1 MSFYLST
8 LAVYFFIDVLLSYA
22 LNMQFGWGGVPNFAL
37 IMFQAAGAYAAA
49 VVSLGPD
56 TGINS
61 FQSYVFGAS
70 WPFPLPLL
78 VAVAAGGVLAVVVGA
93 FSLRRIRRD
102 YQAAILLIVSLVVTG
117 LVVNMVGLVNGSNG
131 LTGVP
136 RPLSGVLSGL
146 TYDGY
151 QWVYAAWCAV
161 VAAGVYLVVARLG
174 RSAWGRAL
182 RAVRDHEDA
191 AATIG
196 LNPAGLRM
204 QAFVLGGMIAGLS
217 GGLLVEFLAA
227 WSPAAWGYAETFAVF
242 TAVILGGVG
251 NNWGVALGTLLVQVI
266 FLQVPTFLPQ
276 VGYTGL
282 IDALQWVLIG
292 VLWLAC
298 LAIRPR
304 GLIPER
310 RYRAATAAARAA
322 PATTQTVPRAQAATA
337 STPSAPTTAATATTP
352 TPPRTQSASA
362 APAAPATA
370 PTSQAASN
378 ATPAAPAAPTAAPAP
393 PAAPAAPHA
402 HPTSPDD
409 EVKGP
414 QASQDEVKGPQ
425 ASHDEVRWPQP
436 STARRFGAVSS
447 DRANPRTPAAPPD
460 TPHGVVLDVRR
471 VCVRFGGVEAVR
483 DVSLQVSAGEVVG
496 LIGPNGAGKSSLL
509 GALGGQ
515 FAVAAGRVLLAGHD
529 VTALPP
535 HRRARLGLV
544 RTFQHTSTFD
554 GLTVFENLLV
564 AGLSARGARL
574 RDSLAG
580 GQRQRAE
587 AAAAV
592 WDQLR
597 EFDMVPVADSYGAE
611 LSGGQRRL
619 VEIMRCLMQSPRVLL
634 LDEPMVGVAPH
645 LVRRI
650 SEDCARIS
658 ASGVAIVI
666 VEHALEVVEAVCD
679 RVVVMASGGVVTEA
693 GYAEA
698 MSSGAVREAYFA

>member
-1 MSFYLST
+1 MSYYLST
-8 LAVYFFIDVLLSYA
+8 LAVYFFIDLLLAYA
-22 LNMQFGWGGVPNFAL
+22 LNLQFGWGGIPNFAL

-49 VVSLGPD
+49 LVSLGPD
-56 TGINS
+56 TGINA
-61 FQSYVFGAS
+61 FQRYLFGAS
-70 WPFPLPLL
+70 WPFPLPL
-78 VAVAAGGVLAVVVGA
+78 VAATVAGGLLAVVVGS

-102 YQAAILLIVSLVVTG
+102 YQAAILLIVALIATG
-117 LVVNMVGLVNGSNG
+117 LVTNVVGFVNGSNG

-161 VAAGVYLVVARLG
+161 LAAGGYLLVARMG
-174 RSAWGRAL
+174 RSGWGRAL
-182 RAVRDHEDA
+182 RAVRDNEDA

-204 QAFVLGGMIAGLS
+204 QAFVLGGMIAALS
-217 GGLLVEFLAA
+217 GGLLVEFLAS

-242 TAVILGGVG
+242 TAIILGGVG

-276 VGYTGL
+276 IGYTGL

-298 LAIRPR
+298 LALRPR

-310 RYRAATAAARAA
+310 RYRAALPVGAGTGET
-322 PATTQTVPRAQAATA
+322 PVGQTLALGDGD
-337 STPSAPTTAATATTP
+337 
-352 TPPRTQSASA
+352 A
-362 APAAPATA
+362 APAAREAAVPA
-370 PTSQAASN
+370 PREAAVH
-378 ATPAAPAAPTAAPAP
+378 ATPAIARLPVVPA
-393 PAAPAAPHA
+393 
-402 HPTSPDD
+402 
-409 EVKGP
+409 V
-414 QASQDEVKGPQ
+414 
-425 ASHDEVRWPQP
+425 
-436 STARRFGAVSS
+436 
-447 DRANPRTPAAPPD
+447 DRADP
-460 TPHGVVLDVRR
+460 VLDVLG
-471 VCVRFGGVEAVR
+471 VSVRFGGVHAVR
-483 DVSLQVSAGEVVG
+483 DVSLRVGAGEVVG

-515 FAVAAGRVLLAGHD
+515 FAITAGRVFLDGHD

-535 HRRARLGLV
+535 YRRARLGMV

-554 GLTVFENLLV
+554 GLTVFENLL
-564 AGLSARGARL
+564 AAAMSARGSRL
-574 RDSLAG
+574 RDSLDG
-580 GQRQRAE
+580 VRRQAQASE
-587 AAAAV
+587 AV
-592 WDQLR
+592 WERLR
-597 EFDMVPVADSYGAE
+597 EFDMVPVADSYGSE

-619 VEIMRCLMQSPRVLL
+619 VEIMRCLMESPRVLL

-650 SEDCARIS
+650 SEDCARIA

-666 VEHALEVVEAVCD
+666 VEHALEVVEAICD
-679 RVVVMASGGVVTEA
+679 RVVVMASGQVVTEA
-693 GYAEA
+693 SYAEA

>member
-1 MSFYLST
+1 MSYYLST
-8 LAVYFFIDVLLSYA
+8 LAVYLFIDLLLAYA
-22 LNMQFGWGGVPNFAL
+22 LNLQFGWGGIPNFAL
-37 IMFQAAGAYAAA
+37 IMFQAAGAYAAS

-56 TGINS
+56 NGINS
-61 FQSYVFGAS
+61 FQRYVFGAS
-70 WPFPLPLL
+70 WPFPLPL
-78 VAVAAGGVLAVVVGA
+78 AAATVVGGLLAVVVGS

-102 YQAAILLIVSLVVTG
+102 YQAAILLIVSLIATG
-117 LVVNMVGLVNGSNG
+117 LVTNVVGLVNGSNG

-136 RPLSGVLSGL
+136 RPLSGALSGL

-161 VAAGVYLVVARLG
+161 LAVGGYFLVAQLG

-217 GGLLVEFLAA
+217 GGLLVEFLAS

-242 TAVILGGVG
+242 TAIILGGVG
-251 NNWGVALGTLLVQVI
+251 NMWGVALGTLLVQVI
-266 FLQVPTFLPQ
+266 FLQVPTFLPE

-298 LAIRPR
+298 LALRPK

-310 RYRAATAAARAA
+310 RYRAAPAVSASGAPSRAA
-322 PATTQTVPRAQAATA
+322 PGAEALGPAAV
-337 STPSAPTTAATATTP
+337 AA
-352 TPPRTQSASA
+352 ASA
-362 APAAPATA
+362 GLPAKPAPADSPAPAAPASVSA
-370 PTSQAASN
+370 HDIP
-378 ATPAAPAAPTAAPAP
+378 APAP
-393 PAAPAAPHA
+393 GGRAAP
-402 HPTSPDD
+402 
-409 EVKGP
+409 
-414 QASQDEVKGPQ
+414 
-425 ASHDEVRWPQP
+425 
-436 STARRFGAVSS
+436 
-447 DRANPRTPAAPPD
+447 
-460 TPHGVVLDVRR
+460 VLDARGVS
-471 VCVRFGGVEAVR
+471 VRFGGVEAVR
-483 DVSLQVSAGEVVG
+483 DVSLQVRAGEVVG

-515 FAVAAGRVLLAGHD
+515 FSVAAGRVFLDGHD

-535 HRRARLGLV
+535 YRRARLGLV

-554 GLTVFENLLV
+554 GLTVFENLL
-564 AGLSARGARL
+564 AAAMSAREARL
-574 RDSLAG
+574 RDSLG
-580 GQRQRAE
+580 GDQRRQAE
-587 AAAAV
+587 AAEAV
-592 WDQLR
+592 WERLR
-597 EFDMVPVADSYGAE
+597 EFDMEPAADSYGWE

-619 VEIMRCLMQSPRVLL
+619 VEIMRCLMEAPRVLL

-650 SEDCARIS
+650 SDDCARIS

-679 RVVVMASGGVVTEA
+679 RVVVMASGQVVTEA
-693 GYAEA
+693 SYAEA
-698 MSSGAVREAYFA
+698 MSSGAVQEAYFA

>member
-8 LAVYFFIDVLLSYA
+8 LAVYFFIDLLLAYA
-22 LNMQFGWGGVPNFAL
+22 LNLQFGWGGIPNFAL
-37 IMFQAAGAYAAA
+37 IMFQAIGAYAAA

-56 TGINS
+56 TGINA
-61 FQSYVFGAS
+61 FQRYVFGAS
-70 WPFPLPLL
+70 WPFPLPL
-78 VAVAAGGVLAVVVGA
+78 VAATVAGGLLAVVVGS

-102 YQAAILLIVSLVVTG
+102 YQAAILLIVALVATG
-117 LVVNMVGLVNGSNG
+117 LVTNVVGFVNGSNG

-161 VAAGVYLVVARLG
+161 LAAGGYLLVAQLG
-174 RSAWGRAL
+174 RSGWGRAL
-182 RAVRDHEDA
+182 RAVRDNEDA

-204 QAFVLGGMIAGLS
+204 QAFVIGGMIAALS
-217 GGLLVEFLAA
+217 GGLLVEFIAS

-242 TAVILGGVG
+242 TAIILGGVG

-298 LAIRPR
+298 LALRPR

-310 RYRAATAAARAA
+310 RYRAFRLAGAGTGETPSVETTVGTQVGERLAAGDGNSAHAPREAAVPATQAVVGLPVA
-322 PATTQTVPRAQAATA
+322 PAV
-337 STPSAPTTAATATTP
+337 
-352 TPPRTQSASA
+352 
-362 APAAPATA
+362 
-370 PTSQAASN
+370 
-378 ATPAAPAAPTAAPAP
+378 
-393 PAAPAAPHA
+393 
-402 HPTSPDD
+402 
-409 EVKGP
+409 
-414 QASQDEVKGPQ
+414 
-425 ASHDEVRWPQP
+425 
-436 STARRFGAVSS
+436 
-447 DRANPRTPAAPPD
+447 DRADP
-460 TPHGVVLDVRR
+460 VLDVRG
-471 VCVRFGGVEAVR
+471 VSVRFGGVQAVR
-483 DVSLQVSAGEVVG
+483 DVSLRVGAGEVVG

-515 FAVAAGRVLLAGHD
+515 FAVTAGRVFLDGHD

-535 HRRARLGLV
+535 YRRARLGMV

-554 GLTVFENLLV
+554 GLTVFENLL
-564 AGLSARGARL
+564 AAAMSARGARL
-574 RDSLAG
+574 RDSLDGAG
-580 GQRQRAE
+580 RQ
-587 AAAAV
+587 AAAAEAV
-592 WDQLR
+592 WERLR
-597 EFDMVPVADSYGAE
+597 EFDMVPAADSYGSE

-619 VEIMRCLMQSPRVLL
+619 VEIMRCLMESPRVLL

-679 RVVVMASGGVVTEA
+679 RVVVMASGQVVTEA
-693 GYAEA
+693 SYAEA

>member
-8 LAVYFFIDVLLSYA
+8 LTVYFFIDLLLAYA
-22 LNMQFGWGGVPNFAL
+22 LNMQYGWGGVPNFAL

-61 FQSYVFGAS
+61 FQRYVFGAS

-78 VAVAAGGVLAVVVGA
+78 LAAAVGGALAVVVGS

-102 YQAAILLIVSLVVTG
+102 YQAAILLIVSLVATG
-117 LVVNMVGLVNGSNG
+117 LVVNVVGLVNGSNG

-136 RPLSGVLSGL
+136 KPLSGVLAGL

-151 QWVYAAWCAV
+151 QWAYAGWCAAL
-161 VAAGVYLVVARLG
+161 AAGAYLLVARLG
-174 RSAWGRAL
+174 RSAWARAL

-204 QAFVLGGMIAGLS
+204 EAFVLGGMIAGLS

-242 TAVILGGVG
+242 TAIILGGVG

-266 FLQVPTFLPQ
+266 FLQVPTFLPEI
-276 VGYTGL
+276 GYTGL

-292 VLWLAC
+292 SLWLVC

-310 RYRAATAAARAA
+310 RPRAA
-322 PATTQTVPRAQAATA
+322 PAAATA
-337 STPSAPTTAATATTP
+337 L
-352 TPPRTQSASA
+352 ASDA
-362 APAAPATA
+362 D
-370 PTSQAASN
+370 
-378 ATPAAPAAPTAAPAP
+378 
-393 PAAPAAPHA
+393 
-402 HPTSPDD
+402 PTSPATQPVFDPARAPSS
-409 EVKGP
+409 VSPAGSP
-414 QASQDEVKGPQ
+414 SGASPGG
-425 ASHDEVRWPQP
+425 S
-436 STARRFGAVSS
+436 
-447 DRANPRTPAAPPD
+447 
-460 TPHGVVLDVRR
+460 VLDVQA
-471 VCVRFGGVEAVR
+471 VSVRFGGVQAVR
-483 DVSLQVSAGEVVG
+483 EVSLQVSAGEVVG

-515 FAVAAGRVLLAGHD
+515 FAVAAGRVLLGGHD
-529 VTALPP
+529 VNAMPP
-535 HRRARLGLV
+535 YRRARLGLV

-564 AGLSARGARL
+564 AALSAHGARL
-574 RDSLAG
+574 RESLAG

-587 AAAAV
+587 AAQAV
-592 WDQLR
+592 WDRLR
-597 EFDMVPVADSYGAE
+597 EFDMTQMADSYGSE

-619 VEIMRCLMQSPRVLL
+619 VEIMRCLMQSPQVLL

-650 SEDCARIS
+650 SDDCARIS

-679 RVVVMASGGVVTEA
+679 RVVVMASGQVVTEA
-693 GYAEA
+693 SYAEA

>member
-8 LAVYFFIDVLLSYA
+8 LAVYFFIDLLLAYA
-22 LNMQFGWGGVPNFAL
+22 LNLQFGWGGIPNFAL

-56 TGINS
+56 TGINA
-61 FQSYVFGAS
+61 FQRYVFGAS
-70 WPFPLPLL
+70 WPFPLPL
-78 VAVAAGGVLAVVVGA
+78 VAATVAGGLLAVVVGS

-102 YQAAILLIVSLVVTG
+102 YQAAILLIVALIATG
-117 LVVNMVGLVNGSNG
+117 LVTNVVGFVNGSNG

-136 RPLSGVLSGL
+136 RPLSGVLPGL

-151 QWVYAAWCAV
+151 QWVYAVWCAV
-161 VAAGVYLVVARLG
+161 LAAGVYFLVARMG
-174 RSAWGRAL
+174 RSGWGRAL
-182 RAVRDHEDA
+182 RAVRDNEDA

-204 QAFVLGGMIAGLS
+204 QAFVLGGMIAALS
-217 GGLLVEFLAA
+217 GGLLVEFLAS

-242 TAVILGGVG
+242 TAIILGGVG

-298 LAIRPR
+298 LALRPR

-310 RYRAATAAARAA
+310 RYRAALAAGAGTGETPVGQTLASGDGDAHAPREAAVRAA
-322 PATTQTVPRAQAATA
+322 PAIARLPVI
-337 STPSAPTTAATATTP
+337 
-352 TPPRTQSASA
+352 
-362 APAAPATA
+362 PA
-370 PTSQAASN
+370 
-378 ATPAAPAAPTAAPAP
+378 
-393 PAAPAAPHA
+393 
-402 HPTSPDD
+402 
-409 EVKGP
+409 V
-414 QASQDEVKGPQ
+414 
-425 ASHDEVRWPQP
+425 
-436 STARRFGAVSS
+436 
-447 DRANPRTPAAPPD
+447 DRADP
-460 TPHGVVLDVRR
+460 VLDVRG
-471 VCVRFGGVEAVR
+471 VSVRFGGVQAVR
-483 DVSLQVSAGEVVG
+483 DVSLRVGAGEVVG

-515 FAVAAGRVLLAGHD
+515 FAVTAGRVFLDGHD

-535 HRRARLGLV
+535 YRRARLGMV

-554 GLTVFENLLV
+554 GLTVFENLL
-564 AGLSARGARL
+564 AAAMSARGSRL
-574 RDSLAG
+574 RDSLDSVR
-580 GQRQRAE
+580 RQAQASE
-587 AAAAV
+587 AV
-592 WDQLR
+592 WERLR
-597 EFDMVPVADSYGAE
+597 EFDMVPAADSYGSE

-619 VEIMRCLMQSPRVLL
+619 VEIMRCLMESPRVLL

-650 SEDCARIS
+650 SDDCARIA

-679 RVVVMASGGVVTEA
+679 RVVVMASGQVVTEA
-693 GYAEA
+693 SYAEA

>member
-8 LAVYFFIDVLLSYA
+8 LTVYFFIDLLLAYS
-22 LNMQFGWGGVPNFAL
+22 LNLQFGWGGVPNFAL

-56 TGINS
+56 NGINS
-61 FQSYVFGAS
+61 FQQYVFGQS
-70 WPFPLPLL
+70 WPFPLPL
-78 VAVAAGGVLAVVVGA
+78 VMATVAGGVLALVVGS

-102 YQAAILLIVSLVVTG
+102 YQAAILLIVSLVATG
-117 LVVNMVGLVNGSNG
+117 LVTNLVRLFNGSNG

-161 VAAGVYLVVARLG
+161 LAAAVYLVIARLG

-204 QAFVLGGMIAGLS
+204 EAFVLGGMIAGLS
-217 GGLLVEFLAA
+217 GGLLVEVLAA

-242 TAVILGGVG
+242 TAIILGGVG

-310 RYRAATAAARAA
+310 RYRAPAVAAAAAAATAVTAPSA
-322 PATTQTVPRAQAATA
+322 PAT
-337 STPSAPTTAATATTP
+337 STATT
-352 TPPRTQSASA
+352 
-362 APAAPATA
+362 
-370 PTSQAASN
+370 TS
-378 ATPAAPAAPTAAPAP
+378 AP
-393 PAAPAAPHA
+393 PAISPARATP
-402 HPTSPDD
+402 SPL
-409 EVKGP
+409 EP
-414 QASQDEVKGPQ
+414 
-425 ASHDEVRWPQP
+425 
-436 STARRFGAVSS
+436 
-447 DRANPRTPAAPPD
+447 
-460 TPHGVVLDVRR
+460 VLDVRG
-471 VCVRFGGVEAVR
+471 VSVRFGGVQAVR
-483 DVSLQVSAGEVVG
+483 DVSLQVAAGEVVG

-515 FAVAAGRVLLAGHD
+515 FAVASGRVLLGGHD
-529 VTALPP
+529 VTSLPP
-535 HRRARLGLV
+535 YRRARVGIV

-564 AGLSARGARL
+564 AAMSARGARL
-574 RDSLAG
+574 RDALAG
-580 GQRQRAE
+580 RQRQRA
-587 AAAAV
+587 AAGEAV
-592 WDQLR
+592 WARLR
-597 EFDMVPVADSYGAE
+597 EFDMVPMADSYGSE

-619 VEIMRCLMQSPRVLL
+619 VEIMRCLMESPRVLL

-679 RVVVMASGGVVTEA
+679 RVVVMASGQVVTDA
-693 GYAEA
+693 SYAEA